1 MKMILRQPTKA
12 LLAESLKDLAKFK
25 PVDKITVR
33 ELAKHC
39 GLTAQTFYNNFRDK
53 YELAA
58 WIYNRQFDA
67 AFETFVDTR
76 DFEALI
82 YRCVEI
88 LFEDETF
95 YRNALKNFVGQNSF
109 RYTTNDHAIK
119 SMAAWLSTRCELTA
133 ELNCCLWFY
142 MRATSETINDWFLG
156 GHELSARELA
166 KLLVEWMPELLKPLL
181 LHS

>member
-1 MKMILRQPTKA
+1 MTLRQPTKV
-12 LLAESLKDLAKFK
+12 LLAESLKDLAQRK

-33 ELAKHC
+33 ELTKNC
-39 GLTAQTFYNNFRDK
+39 GLTAPTFYNNFRDK

-58 WIYNRQFDA
+58 WIYNQKFDT
-67 AFETFVDTR
+67 AFENFCTSR
-76 DFEALI
+76 DFELFI

-109 RYTTNDHAIK
+109 RYATNDHAIK
-119 SMAAWLSTRCELTA
+119 TMTEWLSSRCELTA
-133 ELNCCLWFY
+133 ELICCLWFY

-156 GHELSARELA
+156 GRELSARELA
-166 KLLVEWMPELLKPLL
+166 KFLVEWMPEPLKPLL
-181 LHS
+181 LHI